1 MNKNILDQLKL
12 FKNLFEKNNVQ
23 KLYLTWS
30 FARGDENYDSDID
43 LIYSIKSWKRF
54 SLFNIWDL
62 VLNLE
67 KKLWR
72 RVDLVENTSIKPELK
87 KYLEKDR
94 ILIFW

>member
-30 FARGDENYDSDID
+30 FARGDENVDSDID
-43 LIYSIKSWKRF
+43 LIYSIKNWKRF

-67 KKLWR
+67 RKLWR
-72 RVDLVENTSIKPELK
+72 KVDLVENNSVKPELK
-87 KYLEKDR
+87 KYLEKDK
-94 ILIFW
+94 ILIF